1 MKNIKNNKKIDLYY
15 NHPIKSVNILKD
27 INKYDDEF
35 LDVIKMPIKEVIT
48 KIMTNE
54 IKDSKTIA
62 AVFKLKELMNL

>member
-1 MKNIKNNKKIDLYY
+1 
-15 NHPIKSVNILKD
+15 
-27 INKYDDEF
+27 
-35 LDVIKMPIKEVIT
+35 MPIKEVIT